1 MILSHLSLTNF
12 RTFSRLDANFPNGM
26 LVLVGANAQG
36 KTSILEAIFYLATF
50 SSFHSSNDRQ
60 LINFLSLGDTPPVAR
75 IVAEIQRDGQSHKL
89 EVRLILEKTVGE
101 NTRLKKEILVDGVKR
116 TAQTALGTFNAV
128 IFLPQMTRVAEDS
141 PDERRRYLNLAISQV
156 VPGYARNL
164 SSYAR
169 VLEQRNALLK
179 ILSERG
185 GDSNQLEYWDEKLA
199 ESGSEI
205 ILRRLEAVREL
216 EPFAREIFGK
226 ISANSENLG
235 ISYQPALDSLGSN
248 QNVANLHAGDIK
260 KVFLEKLKHLQK
272 EEIRRGVT
280 TIGPHR
286 DEMRFFSNSVDLGI
300 FGSRGQIRSLLLA
313 LKLAEVSWMKARS
326 GTYPVLLLDETQAE
340 LDLQRRAELL
350 DYLVAYEQAIFTTTD
365 LALYPDNFVKKA
377 TIWNIASGKIHS
389 A

>member
-12 RTFSRLDANFPNGM
+12 RAFSRLDADFPNGM

-36 KTSILEAIFYLATF
+36 KTSILEAIYYLATF

-75 IVAEIQRDGQSHKL
+75 IVAEIQRDGQTHKL
-89 EVRLILEKTVGE
+89 EVRLILEQLQGE

-116 TAQTALGTFNAV
+116 TAQTALGNFNAV
-128 IFLPQMTRVAEDS
+128 IFLPQMTRVAEES

-164 SSYAR
+164 SGYAR
-169 VLEQRNALLK
+169 ALEQRNALLK
-179 ILSERG
+179 LLSERG
-185 GDSNQLEYWDEKLA
+185 GDPNQLEYWDEKLA
-199 ESGSEI
+199 EAGSEI
-205 ILRRLEAVREL
+205 ILRRLEAVHEL

-226 ISANSENLG
+226 ISANSENLD
-235 ISYQPALDSLGSN
+235 ISYQPALDLLYSKKEAPNFLK
-248 QNVANLHAGDIK
+248 GDIK
-260 KVFLEKLKHLQK
+260 SIFLGKLKHLQR

-280 TIGPHR
+280 TVGPHR
-286 DEMRFFSNSVDLGI
+286 DEMRFFSNGMDLGT

-313 LKLAEVSWMKARS
+313 LKLAEVSWMKTRS

-350 DYLVAYEQAIFTTTD
+350 DYLVAYEQALFTTTD
-365 LALYPDNFVKKA
+365 LALYPDNFIKKA
-377 TIWNIASGKIHS
+377 TIWNIANGRIIPT
-389 A
+389 

>member
-12 RTFSRLDANFPNGM
+12 RTFSRLDADFPNGM

-75 IVAEIQRDGQSHKL
+75 IVAEVQRDGQTHKL
-89 EVRLILEKTVGE
+89 EVRLILDKSVSE
-101 NTRLKKEILVDGVKR
+101 NARLKKEILVDGVKR
-116 TAQTALGTFNAV
+116 TAQTALGSFNAV

-169 VLEQRNALLK
+169 ALEQRNALLK

-185 GDSNQLEYWDEKLA
+185 GELSQLEYWDEKLA
-199 ESGSEI
+199 EAGSEI
-205 ILRRLEAVREL
+205 ILRRLEAMREL
-216 EPFAREIFGK
+216 EPFAREIFRK
-226 ISANSENLG
+226 ISANSEELA
-235 ISYQPALDSLGSN
+235 ISYQPALDSLGSRN
-248 QNVANLHAGDIK
+248 EDEKIHAGDIK
-260 KVFLEKLKHLQK
+260 KLFLEKLRHLQK

-286 DEMRFFSNSVDLGI
+286 DELRFFSNGIDLGI

-365 LALYPDNFVKKA
+365 LALYPDNFIKKA
-377 TIWNIASGKIHS
+377 TIWNIAAGKIHTE
-389 A
+389 